1 VVACCY
7 AKLNSPLIFSTSRT
21 INFQIDSNIMEKDSW
36 ATAFPGAKASPVVIS
51 CEEVMKLY
59 DDMDL
64 TGDPKSFLLV
74 DVRRDDWE
82 V

>member
-1 VVACCY
+1 
-7 AKLNSPLIFSTSRT
+7 
-21 INFQIDSNIMEKDSW
+21 MEKDSW
-36 ATAFPGAKASPVVIS
+36 ATAFPAAKAPPVDIS
-51 CEEVMKLY
+51 CDEVMKFY

-82 V
+82 VLPF

>member
-1 VVACCY
+1 
-7 AKLNSPLIFSTSRT
+7 
-21 INFQIDSNIMEKDSW
+21 MEKDSW
-36 ATAFPGAKASPVVIS
+36 ATAFPAAKASPGGIS
-51 CEEVMKLY
+51 CDEVMKLY

-74 DVRRDDWE
+74 DVRREDWE